1 VEARKGNILYSWI
14 EIQKYH
20 DIIGFQSE
28 VIMYIERKLGK
39 TIRKRFFAGKAILLY
54 GPRQCGKTTLI
65 EEILRPDKG
74 NVLFLS
80 GDEPDVREM
89 LGQITSTRLK
99 SLLGKKKLLV
109 IDEAQRIPGVGLTIK
124 LVTDQIKEVQI
135 IATGSSALDL
145 AEKTSEPLT
154 GRKFEF
160 TLLPLSF
167 GELAQANG
175 TLEERR
181 LLPTRLV
188 FGSYPDIVV
197 HADDATALLR
207 SLAGSYLYKDLLM
220 LEQIKKPVL
229 LEKLVRALALQCG
242 AEVSFHELG
251 QLVGADQKT
260 VEKYVDLLEKA
271 YVVFTLPAFS
281 RNMRNEIRKSRKIFF
296 YDCGIRNAVLGNFL
310 PLESRTDVGV
320 LWENYLQAERRKLV
334 LTKGSD
340 ARGYFWRTTD
350 QKEVDYVEESSKGLA
365 AYEFKWRD
373 FGRTRI
379 PKKFM
384 NAYPESSSQVIT
396 PDQIEDFLE
405 VK

>member
-1 VEARKGNILYSWI
+1 
-14 EIQKYH
+14 
-20 DIIGFQSE
+20 
-28 VIMYIERKLGK
+28 MYIERKLEK

-99 SLLGKKKLLV
+99 SLLGKKKFLV

-188 FGSYPDIVV
+188 FGTYPDIVV

-251 QLVGADQKT
+251 HWSERTRK
-260 VEKYVDLLEKA
+260 
-271 YVVFTLPAFS
+271 PS
-281 RNMRNEIRKSRKIFF
+281 RNTWICWRRPMW
-296 YDCGIRNAVLGNFL
+296 FL
-310 PLESRTDVGV
+310 PCPLSRATCGTRS
-320 LWENYLQAERRKLV
+320 ERAGRY
-334 LTKGSD
+334 S
-340 ARGYFWRTTD
+340 FTT
-350 QKEVDYVEESSKGLA
+350 A
-365 AYEFKWRD
+365 AYETQCWAIFCRWSREPISGF
-373 FGRTRI
+373 FGRI
-379 PKKFM
+379 IFKPSAG
-384 NAYPESSSQVIT
+384 NWC
-396 PDQIEDFLE
+396 
-405 VK
+405 